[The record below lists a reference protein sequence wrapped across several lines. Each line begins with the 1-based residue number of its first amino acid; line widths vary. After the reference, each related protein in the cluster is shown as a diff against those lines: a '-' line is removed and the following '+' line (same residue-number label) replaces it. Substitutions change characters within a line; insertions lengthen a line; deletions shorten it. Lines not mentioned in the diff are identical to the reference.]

1 MYIHPKFDA
10 MKEAPNHDIAI
21 LRLDRN
27 VPIVKGKI
35 SPICLPV
42 SNRFIKEIFDRCVF
56 LYSFSSNF
64 FDTVLDFIFQLDL
77 LLTKHQTMSS

>member
-21 LRLDRN
+21 LRLDKN

-35 SPICLPV
+35 SPICLPL
-42 SNRFIKEIFDRCVF
+42 SNRLIIQTFDRSIF
-56 LYSFSSNF
+56 L
-64 FDTVLDFIFQLDL
+64 
-77 LLTKHQTMSS
+77 H